1 MKGRGENIGYNAQVL
16 TMSSSD
22 KNMKEL
28 LKEYFESRKIEYY
41 AVLPYDVCKETS
53 PNIMSRESFV
63 PKSVIIYLLP
73 YYTGECVNI
82 SRYSASLDY
91 HIALRETAD
100 GLIKTIK
107 ETAPDSSA
115 KGYGDHSPINEVNAA
130 LISGLGIIGDNGL
143 LINEKYGSYIFIGDI
158 VTDIEPDIL
167 GAAKPVKPDG
177 CKHCGACKRACP
189 TGILR
194 GEGKDCLSAITQ
206 RKGELSI
213 EEAELMRKYN
223 TVWGC
228 DICQSSCP
236 YNKDPRKTAIEFFY
250 RDRISELTLDLL
262 DGMSKAEFE
271 KRAFAW
277 RGRKT
282 VERNLNICI

>member
-1 MKGRGENIGYNAQVL
+1 
-16 TMSSSD
+16 
-22 KNMKEL
+22 MKEL
-28 LKEYFESRKIEYY
+28 LKEYFEARKIEYY
-41 AVLPYDVCKETS
+41 AVLPYDACEETS

-91 HIALRETAD
+91 HIALRETAE
-100 GLIKTIK
+100 GLIKKIREK
-107 ETAPDSSA
+107 APCHSA
-115 KGYGDHSPINEVNAA
+115 KGYGDHSPINEVHAA

-158 VTDIEPDIL
+158 VTDIEPCIL
-167 GAAKPVKPDG
+167 EGVRPVNPTG
-177 CKHCGACKRACP
+177 CKHCGACRIACP

-194 GEGKDCLSAITQ
+194 GEETDCLSAITQ
-206 RKGELSI
+206 RKGELN
-213 EEAELMRKYN
+213 EEEVGLMRKYN

-228 DICQSSCP
+228 DICQSVCP
-236 YNKDPRKTAIEFFY
+236 YNKNPEKTPIEFFY
-250 RDRISELTLDLL
+250 RDRITELTSDLL
-262 DGMSKAEFE
+262 GSMSKAEFE
-271 KRAFAW
+271 RRAFAW

-282 VERNLNICI
+282 VERNLNICT